1 MTRDELQS
9 RLDAYLAAELR
20 ILKSQEYTVGD
31 GGEARRNK
39 RAELTAV
46 QAEIAQI
53 RRELAALDRAEAMRT
68 RYGGRSGG
76 IVYARP
82 AR

>member
-1 MTRDELQS
+1 MTRDELQA

-39 RAELTAV
+39 RAELERV
-46 QAEIAQI
+46 QAGIREIRI
-53 RRELAALDRAEAMRT
+53 EIAALDRAAAAKAA
-68 RYGGRSGG
+68 GRSGR
-76 IVYARP
+76 IMYARP